1 MIRTDYRGHIPALVL
16 ASFVTSG
23 NSGSL
28 YLGFTICKN
37 EYDNNDDDDDNTNS
51 NKYLKRILCR

>member
-16 ASFVTSG
+16 ASFVISG
-23 NSGSL
+23 NSASL

-37 EYDNNDDDDDNTNS
+37 ECDNDDDNNTNS